1 MGVRARDSMTGLGR
15 VCRQISSP
23 GRRMSDGRGV
33 MKEWAGNRCLRRM
46 EGANGAGMKEWDAL
60 SASEAKQEDEDLSTS
75 CPCSSGAGSLG
86 SMGPM
91 LHGSSL
97 KK

>member
-1 MGVRARDSMTGLGR
+1 
-15 VCRQISSP
+15 
-23 GRRMSDGRGV
+23 MSDGRGV

-46 EGANGAGMKEWDAL
+46 EGANGAEMKEWDGL

-75 CPCSSGAGSLG
+75 CPRSSGAGSLG
-86 SMGPM
+86 SMGPT
-91 LHGSSL
+91 LHGSIS